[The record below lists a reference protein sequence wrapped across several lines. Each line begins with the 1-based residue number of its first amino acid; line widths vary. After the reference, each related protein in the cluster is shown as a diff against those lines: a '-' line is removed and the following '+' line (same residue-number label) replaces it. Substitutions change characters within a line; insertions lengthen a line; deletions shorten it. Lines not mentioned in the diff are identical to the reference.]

1 MDMSFSKLQELVIDR
16 EAWHAAVHGIAKS
29 RTKLR
34 DICIYIYYISQIFFI
49 VLSYL
54 ESFKIILHSPSLLFN
69 RRTSGAPQIA
79 LLLQNQTLAH
89 APVCSKAHLLTLV
102 AIV

>member
-29 RTKLR
+29 QTKLR
-34 DICIYIYYISQIFFI
+34 DTTELIFISSVYICIYIYYISQIFFI

-54 ESFKIILHSPSLLFN
+54 ESFKIILHSRYLLHHFY
-69 RRTSGAPQIA
+69 SIA
-79 LLLQNQTLAH
+79 GLRE
-89 APVCSKAHLLTLV
+89 HLK
-102 AIV
+102 